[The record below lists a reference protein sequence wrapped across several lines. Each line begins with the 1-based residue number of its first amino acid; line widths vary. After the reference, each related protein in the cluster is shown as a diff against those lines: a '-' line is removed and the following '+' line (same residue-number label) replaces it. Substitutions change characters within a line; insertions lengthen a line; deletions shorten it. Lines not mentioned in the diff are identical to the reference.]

1 MATDPVASN
10 VEQKKLS
17 EAKIVY
23 NTLCTSLDNRK
34 WKYNKDDEKLIVR
47 TSAVGDD
54 LTIKLYIKVDA
65 GRSVMFLKSPMPF
78 NVTEQNKDDLIVCVT
93 HANWAMLN
101 GMFEM
106 DLAEGYIGF
115 KVVVPFMDSLISE
128 SLCKYLIDVSCRMV
142 DAFNDKLDA
151 VAKGTMT
158 VAEFAEFAKKAI

>member
-1 MATDPVASN
+1 MA
-10 VEQKKLS
+10 EQDVKKLS
-17 EAKIVY
+17 EAKVVY

-34 WKYNKDDEKLIVR
+34 WTYNKDDEKLIVR

-65 GRSVMFLKSPMPF
+65 DRSVMFLKSPLPF
-78 NVTEQNKDDLIVCVT
+78 EVNDKNKDDLMLAVT

-106 DLAEGYIGF
+106 DLNEGYVGF
-115 KVVVPFMDSLISE
+115 KVVVPFMESLIGE
-128 SLCKYLIDVSCRMV
+128 ALCKYLIDMSCRMV

-151 VAKGTMT
+151 VAKGTMS
-158 VAEFAEFAKKAI
+158 VADFIEFSKTAI

>member
-1 MATDPVASN
+1 MATDIEA
-10 VEQKKLS
+10 KKLS
-17 EAKIVY
+17 EAKVVY
-23 NTLCTSLDNRK
+23 NTLCSSLDNRK
-34 WKYNKDDEKLIVR
+34 WTYNKDDEKLIVR

-78 NVTEQNKDDLIVCVT
+78 EVTAQNKDRLILASAY
-93 HANWAMLN
+93 ANWAMLN

-106 DLAEGYIGF
+106 DVDEGYMGF

-128 SLCKYLIDVSCRMV
+128 QLCKYLIDMSCRMV

-151 VAKGTMT
+151 VANGTMS
-158 VAEFAEFAKKAI
+158 VAEFAAFSKKAI

>member
-1 MATDPVASN
+1 MATE

-17 EAKIVY
+17 EAQFVY
-23 NTLCTSLDNRK
+23 KTLCTSLDDRK
-34 WKYNKDDEKLIVR
+34 WTYNKDDEKLIVR

-54 LTIKLYIKVDA
+54 LAIKLYIKVDA
-65 GRSVMFLKSPMPF
+65 SRSVMFLKSPMPF
-78 NVTEQNKDDLIVCVT
+78 NVTPQNRDALMLSIT

-106 DLAEGYIGF
+106 DLNEGYVGF
-115 KVVVPFMDSLISE
+115 KVVIPFMDSLISE
-128 SLCKYLIDVSCRMV
+128 SLCKYLIDMSCRMV

-158 VAEFAEFAKKAI
+158 VAEFAEFSKKAI